1 MVLEDFILDLIYV
14 IMIMMCL
21 DEILNIIILIKI
33 NKRLEILEIESDI
46 KDLYKQSRS
55 YNVLRILQVI
65 VLIIAISMVFIIL
78 KPYSKL
84 VWFSNGELII
94 L

>member
-21 DEILNIIILIKI
+21 DEILNIFVLIKI
-33 NKRLEILEIESDI
+33 NKRLEILEIKSDV
-46 KDLYKQSRS
+46 KDLYKQGRS
-55 YNVLRILQVI
+55 YNILRVFQII
-65 VLIIAISMVFIIL
+65 VLIVAITIIFIIL
-78 KPYSKL
+78 KPYAKL
-84 VWFSNGELII
+84 VWFSNGELFI